1 MSQHRQLKLRSVKGF
16 SLLEVVVAIGVVTIG
31 LGGLAALVAN
41 SIAAGAN
48 SKYASLASTLA
59 SEKIEDLERWPTADP
74 NVAVTNGVSA
84 GSLTADTGPVSVT
97 GADGQ
102 TYAVNYYDQVRVS
115 MGGGSFAE
123 TVTGLNGSGNNTYST
138 LTIGP
143 QGGLPT
149 LSQSTTAPT
158 TPVTFDRRWLIE
170 LNPTING
177 NTITGVRRITVWVQ
191 SQSDAIQP
199 AVTFQMSTV
208 RP

>member
-1 MSQHRQLKLRSVKGF
+1 MSRHRQLKLRTAKGF

-41 SIAAGAN
+41 SINAGAN

-59 SEKIEDLERWPTADP
+59 SEKLEDLERWPTTDP
-74 NVAVTNGVSA
+74 NVTVTNGVSA
-84 GSLTADTGPVSVT
+84 GSLTADTGPISVT

-102 TYAVNYYDQVRVS
+102 TYEVNYFDQVRVS

-123 TVTGLNGSGNNTYST
+123 TITGLNGSGNETYST

-149 LSQSTTAPT
+149 LSTSTSAPT

-170 LNPTING
+170 LNPTINSVTV
-177 NTITGVRRITVWVQ
+177 NNVRRITVWVQ
-191 SQSDAIQP
+191 SDSDAIQP
-199 AVTFQMSTV
+199 QITFQMSAV